1 MSPDALNF
9 TLSLDG
15 VIEDRLI
22 PLQPH
27 NSAFELTSPG
37 EISGNPALPKTVVAT
52 TANWLHSTSAKP
64 PTRNQLDFMSELT
77 QA

>member
-1 MSPDALNF
+1 MLPDALNF
-9 TLSLDG
+9 TLSLDS

-52 TANWLHSTSAKP
+52 TANWLHSASVKS
-64 PTRNQLDFMSELT
+64 PTRNQVEFMSEFS